1 MLVIALEADRRY
13 ILMIFPGK
21 TVLLNPVQELIE
33 LEAWLLLTYVY
44 TAN

>member
-1 MLVIALEADRRY
+1 MLVIALEADM
-13 ILMIFPGK
+13 LMIFPGK
-21 TVLLNPVQELIE
+21 TLLLNPVQELIE